1 MYKSGQPQ
9 LLSRASHCRIIIVPR
24 SITIIY
30 VSINLFKAFVEYY
43 SGYRYSHCRLGISA
57 HKSSATQVDDGKFC
71 AAVIAILCAT
81 ILNRTPSNYE
91 LILTPFAA
99 FIAAQQQPELYRAML
114 MNVFLFFPLGLTLSN
129 ALPRKWHRW
138 GRIALTT
145 FVGCI
150 LSVGIEYTQYRYA
163 LGMVEVDDVIC
174 NTLGAFIGST
184 SLLIAHAIE
193 KHKERAWHT
202 NMTLTATERQF
213 LHIAKAAV
221 SGGEVTAENVDWP
234 AVFTLANQQKLLPIL
249 FEAVRKTPAA
259 AENAALFAAVKQQ
272 VIAQVLHQTMRA
284 SEFADLYQKLRAAGL
299 HPIVVKGQLC
309 SRLYPQTDHRISAD
323 DDLYIPDAEF
333 MACHEQL
340 LANGLTT
347 DTPADEL
354 PTADEVSYTKDGSP
368 LYIELHRHLFD
379 SAEDAHDE
387 LNHFFADLN
396 PVEIDGLLA
405 MPPHE
410 HLLYLILHAY
420 KHFVRSGIGL
430 RQFCDIGLW
439 ARAYH
444 VEIDWQRLHEQCESV
459 HAATFAAAAFCI
471 AREYLGIDFDL
482 PTPWDASIDAEP
494 LLHDTLCG
502 GVYGSNDLT
511 RLHSSTV
518 TLNAVKAS
526 RTGEKSSVLSTV
538 FPKREYL
545 ERRYPYLKK
554 RPYLLPVAW
563 AQRIAHYASEKQSGA
578 DNSASG
584 SIKLAKER
592 IELMK
597 RYGIMD

>member
-1 MYKSGQPQ
+1 MP
-9 LLSRASHCRIIIVPR
+9 A
-24 SITIIY
+24 
-30 VSINLFKAFVEYY
+30 
-43 SGYRYSHCRLGISA
+43 
-57 HKSSATQVDDGKFC
+57 
-71 AAVIAILCAT
+71 
-81 ILNRTPSNYE
+81 
-91 LILTPFAA
+91 
-99 FIAAQQQPELYRAML
+99 
-114 MNVFLFFPLGLTLSN
+114 
-129 ALPRKWHRW
+129 
-138 GRIALTT
+138 
-145 FVGCI
+145 
-150 LSVGIEYTQYRYA
+150 
-163 LGMVEVDDVIC
+163 
-174 NTLGAFIGST
+174 
-184 SLLIAHAIE
+184 E
-193 KHKERAWHT
+193 K
-202 NMTLTATERQF
+202 
-213 LHIAKAAV
+213 
-221 SGGEVTAENVDWP
+221 VDWP
-234 AVFTLANQQKLLPIL
+234 AIFALANQQKLLPIL
-249 FEAVRKTPAA
+249 FEAARATPAA
-259 AENAALFAAVKQQ
+259 GENAVLFAVTKQQ
-272 VIAQVLHQTMRA
+272 VIGQVLNQTVRSA
-284 SEFADLYQKLRAAGL
+284 EFADLYRKLRSAGL

-323 DDLYIPDAEF
+323 DDLLIPDGEF

-340 LANGLTT
+340 LTNGLTT

-354 PTADEVSYTKDGSP
+354 ASADEVSYTKKGSL

-379 SAEDAHDE
+379 SSEDAHDD
-387 LNHFFADLN
+387 LNHFFTDIN
-396 PVEIDGLLA
+396 PVETDGFLA

-471 AREYLGIDFDL
+471 AGDYLGIEFDL
-482 PTPWDASIDAEP
+482 PAPWDGSIDVEP

-563 AQRIAHYASEKQSGA
+563 MQRIAHYASEKQSGT

-584 SIKLAKER
+584 SIKLGKER

>member
-1 MYKSGQPQ
+1 MLHYIYIRSFIGIITFMALALAAWGALPARVGARRWRWGNLALM
-9 LLSRASHCRIIIVPR
+9 LLVAAAILYATLFSRAEGS
-24 SITIIY
+24 T
-30 VSINLFKAFVEYY
+30 
-43 SGYRYSHCRLGISA
+43 G
-57 HKSSATQVDDGKFC
+57 
-71 AAVIAILCAT
+71 
-81 ILNRTPSNYE
+81 
-91 LILTPFAA
+91 LILTSFAT
-99 FIAAQQQPELYRAML
+99 FTAARVQPELYREML

-138 GRIALTT
+138 LRIILTT
-145 FVGCI
+145 LVGCA
-150 LSVGIEYTQYRYA
+150 LSAGIEYAQYRYA
-163 LGMVEVDDVIC
+163 LGLAETDDVIC
-174 NTLGAFIGST
+174 NTLGAFLGAA
-184 SLLIAHAIE
+184 SLLAAHAIE
-193 KHKERAWHT
+193 KHRERAWHT

-213 LHIAKAAV
+213 LNIAKAAV
-221 SGGEVTAENVDWP
+221 SGGVLPAENVDWP
-234 AVFTLANQQKLLPIL
+234 AVFALAGQQKLLPVV

-259 AENAALFAAVKQQ
+259 AENAAMFAAVKQQ

-284 SEFADLYQKLRAAGL
+284 SEFAGLYQKLRAAGL

-323 DDLYIPDAEF
+323 DDLYIPDVEF

-354 PTADEVSYTKDGSP
+354 ASADEVPYKKGGSP

-396 PVEIDGLLA
+396 PVEIDGFLS

-410 HLLYLILHAY
+410 HLLYLLLHAY

-444 VEIDWQRLHEQCESV
+444 GEIDWQRLHEQCESV
-459 HAATFAAAAFCI
+459 HAATFAAAAFRI
-471 AREYLGIDFDL
+471 ARDDLGIDFDL
-482 PTPWDASIDAEP
+482 PAPWSDAVDAEP
-494 LLHDTLCG
+494 LLHDSLCG

-526 RTGEKSSVLSTV
+526 RTGEKISVLRTV

-563 AQRIAHYASEKQSGA
+563 VQRIAHYASEK
-578 DNSASG
+578 
-584 SIKLAKER
+584 
-592 IELMK
+592 
-597 RYGIMD
+597 

>member
-1 MYKSGQPQ
+1 MAVLWPFFSVRTKSYGW
-9 LLSRASHCRIIIVPR
+9 SIINF
-24 SITIIY
+24 S
-30 VSINLFKAFVEYY
+30 LF
-43 SGYRYSHCRLGISA
+43 LGSL
-57 HKSSATQVDDGKFC
+57 TF
-71 AAVIAILCAT
+71 ILFAT
-81 ILNRTPSNYE
+81 ILTRTPGDYKP
-91 LILTPFAA
+91 ILTPFAT
-99 FIAAQQQPELYRAML
+99 FTAALQQPELYREML

-138 GRIALTT
+138 LRIILTT
-145 FVGCI
+145 LVGCAF
-150 LSVGIEYTQYRYA
+150 SVGIEYAQYRYA
-163 LGMVEVDDVIC
+163 LGMAETDDVIC

-184 SLLIAHAIE
+184 SLLIAPAIE
-193 KHKERAWHT
+193 KSRERVRHT
-202 NMTLTATERQF
+202 NMTLTTIETQF
-213 LHIAKAAV
+213 LHIAKVAV
-221 SGGEVTAENVDWP
+221 SGGDIPAENVDWP
-234 AVFTLANQQKLLPIL
+234 AVFALAGQQKLLPIL
-249 FEAVRKTPAA
+249 FEAVRKMPAA
-259 AENAALFAAVKQQ
+259 EENVALFAVTKQQ
-272 VIAQVLHQTMRA
+272 VIGQVLNQTVR
-284 SEFADLYQKLRAAGL
+284 SVEFSDLYHKLRSAGL

-309 SRLYPQTDHRISAD
+309 SRLYPLKDHRISAD

-354 PTADEVSYTKDGSP
+354 SAADEVSYTKGGSP
-368 LYIELHRHLFD
+368 LYIELHRYLFD
-379 SAEDAHDE
+379 SSEDAHDD
-387 LNHFFADLN
+387 LNHFFADLK
-396 PVEIDGLLA
+396 PVEINGLLA

-410 HLLYLILHAY
+410 HLLYLLLHAY

-444 VEIDWQRLHEQCESV
+444 GEIDWQRLHEQCESV
-459 HAATFAAAAFCI
+459 HAATFAAAAFRI
-471 AREYLGIDFDL
+471 ARDYLDIEFDL
-482 PTPWDASIDAEP
+482 PAPWSEAVDVEP

-563 AQRIAHYASEKQSGA
+563 VQRIAHYASEKQSGA

-597 RYGIMD
+597 QYDIMD

>member
-1 MYKSGQPQ
+1 MFNYIYSQSLTVI
-9 LLSRASHCRIIIVPR
+9 LLVIV
-24 SITIIY
+24 
-30 VSINLFKAFVEYY
+30 VSTVLW
-43 SGYRYSHCRLGISA
+43 GLLRGRLRRW
-57 HKSSATQVDDGKFC
+57 Q
-71 AAVIAILCAT
+71 AANALLCMMTVTVILYAT
-81 ILNRTPSNYE
+81 ILTRTPGNYE
-91 LILTPFAA
+91 VILTPFAA
-99 FIAAQQQPELYRAML
+99 LAAARVQPELYREML

-138 GRIALTT
+138 GRIILTT
-145 FVGCI
+145 LVGCT
-150 LSVGIEYTQYRYA
+150 LSAGIEYAQYRYA
-163 LGMVEVDDVIC
+163 LGLAETDDVIC
-174 NTLGAFIGST
+174 NTMGAFLGAA
-184 SLLIAHAIE
+184 SLLAAHAIE

-213 LHIAKAAV
+213 LNIAKAGV
-221 SGGEVTAENVDWP
+221 SGGALPAENVDWP
-234 AVFTLANQQKLLPIL
+234 AVFALAGQQKLLPIV
-249 FEAVRKTPAA
+249 FEAVRKSPAA

-272 VIAQVLHQTMRA
+272 VIAQVLHQTVRA
-284 SEFADLYQKLRAAGL
+284 SEFAALYQTLRAAGL
-299 HPIVVKGQLC
+299 HPLVVKGQLC
-309 SRLYPQTDHRISAD
+309 SRLYPLKDHRISAD
-323 DDLYIPDAEF
+323 DDLYISDAEF
-333 MACHEQL
+333 MACHKQL

-354 PTADEVSYTKDGSP
+354 ATADEVSYTKNGSP

-387 LNHFFADLN
+387 LNHFFTDIN
-396 PVEIDGLLA
+396 PAEIDGLLA

-439 ARAYH
+439 ARAYYA
-444 VEIDWQRLHEQCESV
+444 EIDWQRLHNQCESV
-459 HAATFAAAAFCI
+459 HAATFAAAAFRI
-471 AREYLGIDFDL
+471 AGDYLGIEFDL
-482 PTPWDASIDAEP
+482 PAPWSDAVDAEP
-494 LLHDTLCG
+494 LLHDSLCG

-563 AQRIAHYASEKQSGA
+563 VQRLAHYAKEKQSGA
-578 DNSASG
+578 DSSASG

-597 RYGIMD
+597 QYDIMD

>member
-1 MYKSGQPQ
+1 MINMLHYIYSRSFISVITFMALALTAWCALPARVGARRWRWGNLVLV
-9 LLSRASHCRIIIVPR
+9 LLMTAAILYATLFSRAEGN
-24 SITIIY
+24 T
-30 VSINLFKAFVEYY
+30 
-43 SGYRYSHCRLGISA
+43 G
-57 HKSSATQVDDGKFC
+57 
-71 AAVIAILCAT
+71 
-81 ILNRTPSNYE
+81 
-91 LILTPFAA
+91 LILTPFASL
-99 FIAAQQQPELYRAML
+99 AAARQQPEIYREML

-129 ALPRKWHRW
+129 SLPRKWHRW
-138 GRIALTT
+138 LRIILTT
-145 FVGCI
+145 LVGCA
-150 LSVGIEYTQYRYA
+150 LSAGIEYAQYRCA
-163 LGMVEVDDVIC
+163 LGLAETDDVIC
-174 NTLGAFIGST
+174 NTLGAFLGAA
-184 SLLIAHAIE
+184 SLLAAHAIE
-193 KHKERAWHT
+193 KHRERAWHT
-202 NMTLTATERQF
+202 NMTLTATEKHF

-221 SGGEVTAENVDWP
+221 SGGALPAENVDWP
-234 AVFTLANQQKLLPIL
+234 AVFALAGQQKLLPIV
-249 FEAVRKTPAA
+249 FEAARKTPAA
-259 AENAALFAAVKQQ
+259 AENAAMFAAVKQQ

-284 SEFADLYQKLRAAGL
+284 SEFAGLYQKLRAVGL

-309 SRLYPQTDHRISAD
+309 SRLYPLRDHRISAD

-333 MACHEQL
+333 MTCHKQL

-354 PTADEVSYTKDGSP
+354 STADEVSYTKKDSP

-379 SAEDAHDE
+379 SSEDAHDE
-387 LNHFFADLN
+387 LNHFFANLN
-396 PVEIDGLLA
+396 PVEIDGFLA

-420 KHFVRSGIGL
+420 KHFVRSGIGA

-444 VEIDWQRLHEQCESV
+444 AEIDWQCLHEQCESV
-459 HAATFAAAAFCI
+459 HAATFAAAAFRI
-471 AREYLGIDFDL
+471 ARDYLGIEFDL
-482 PTPWDASIDAEP
+482 PAPWDGSIDAEP

-526 RTGEKSSVLSTV
+526 RTGEKSSVLRTV

-563 AQRIAHYASEKQSGA
+563 VQRLAHYASEKQSGT

-597 RYGIMD
+597 RYDIMD

>member
-1 MYKSGQPQ
+1 MFQSIYSKPLSNIILAIVIAIVAWGYLRTKVQ
-9 LLSRASHCRIIIVPR
+9 LRRWTMAN
-24 SITIIY
+24 Y
-30 VSINLFKAFVEYY
+30 VL
-43 SGYRYSHCRLGISA
+43 
-57 HKSSATQVDDGKFC
+57 FC
-71 AAVIAILCAT
+71 AAVIAILYAT
-81 ILNRTPSNYE
+81 ILNRTPGNYE

-99 FIAAQQQPELYRAML
+99 LSAARQQPELYRAIL

-129 ALPRKWHRW
+129 SLPRKWHRW
-138 GRIALTT
+138 GRIILTT

-150 LSVGIEYTQYRYA
+150 LSAGIEYTQYRYA
-163 LGMVEVDDVIC
+163 LGMAEVDDVIC

-184 SLLIAHAIE
+184 SLLIAPAIE
-193 KHKERAWHT
+193 KYRERVRHT
-202 NMTLTATERQF
+202 NMSLTTTETQF

-221 SGGEVTAENVDWP
+221 SGGDLPAEKVDWP
-234 AVFTLANQQKLLPIL
+234 AIFTLANQQKLLPIV
-249 FEAVRKTPAA
+249 FEAVRKMPAA
-259 AENAALFAAVKQQ
+259 VENAALFAAVKQQ

-284 SEFADLYQKLRAAGL
+284 SEFSGLYQKLRAAGL
-299 HPIVVKGQLC
+299 HPVVVKGQLC
-309 SRLYPQTDHRISAD
+309 SRLYPLKDHRISAD
-323 DDLYIPDAEF
+323 DDLLIPDGEF

-347 DTPADEL
+347 GTPTDEL
-354 PTADEVSYTKDGSP
+354 ATADEVSYTKDGSP

-396 PVEIDGLLA
+396 PVEIDGFLA

-410 HLLYLILHAY
+410 HLLYLLLHAY

-439 ARAYH
+439 AREYH
-444 VEIDWQRLHEQCESV
+444 DEIDWQRLHEQCESV
-459 HAATFAAAAFCI
+459 HAATFAAASFRI
-471 AREYLGIDFDL
+471 ARDYLGIDFDL
-482 PTPWDASIDAEP
+482 PTPWDASIDVEP
-494 LLHDTLCG
+494 LLHDSLCG

-526 RTGEKSSVLSTV
+526 RTGEKSSVLRTV

-563 AQRIAHYASEKQSGA
+563 VQRIAHYASEKQSGA

-584 SIKLAKER
+584 SIKLGKER

>member
-1 MYKSGQPQ
+1 M
-9 LLSRASHCRIIIVPR
+9 A
-24 SITIIY
+24 
-30 VSINLFKAFVEYY
+30 NFVW
-43 SGYRYSHCRLGISA
+43 
-57 HKSSATQVDDGKFC
+57 FC

-81 ILNRTPSNYE
+81 ILNRTPGNYE
-91 LILTPFAA
+91 LILTPFAT
-99 FIAAQQQPELYRAML
+99 FTAALQQPELYRAML

-138 GRIALTT
+138 LRIILTT
-145 FVGCI
+145 LVGCA
-150 LSVGIEYTQYRYA
+150 LSAGIEYAQYRCA
-163 LGMVEVDDVIC
+163 LGLAETDDVIC
-174 NTLGAFIGST
+174 NTLGAFLGAT
-184 SLLIAHAIE
+184 SLLAAHAIE
-193 KHKERAWHT
+193 KSRERVRHT
-202 NMTLTATERQF
+202 NMTPTTTETQF
-213 LHIAKAAV
+213 LHIAKAAI
-221 SGGEVTAENVDWP
+221 SGGDLPAEKADWP
-234 AVFTLANQQKLLPIL
+234 AIFTLANQQKLLPIV
-249 FEAVRKTPAA
+249 FEAVRKMPAA
-259 AENAALFAAVKQQ
+259 EENVALFAVTKQQ
-272 VIAQVLHQTMRA
+272 VIGQMLNQTVRSA
-284 SEFADLYQKLRAAGL
+284 EFSDLYHKLRSAGL

-309 SRLYPQTDHRISAD
+309 SRLYPLKDHRISAD

-347 DTPADEL
+347 DTPVDEL
-354 PTADEVSYTKDGSP
+354 ATADEVSYTKNGSP

-396 PVEIDGLLA
+396 PVETDGFLA

-410 HLLYLILHAY
+410 HLLYLLLHAY

-439 ARAYH
+439 AREYH
-444 VEIDWQRLHEQCESV
+444 AEIDWQRLYDQCASV
-459 HAATFAAAAFCI
+459 HAATFAAAAFRI
-471 AREYLGIDFDL
+471 ARDYLGIDFDL
-482 PTPWDASIDAEP
+482 PTPWDGGIDVEP
-494 LLHDTLCG
+494 LLHDSLCG

-526 RTGEKSSVLSTV
+526 RTGEKSSVLRTV

-584 SIKLAKER
+584 SIKLGKER

>member
-1 MYKSGQPQ
+1 M
-9 LLSRASHCRIIIVPR
+9 LLSLLLLWPVLCQRVRERRRVLLNTA
-24 SITIIY
+24 
-30 VSINLFKAFVEYY
+30 LA
-43 SGYRYSHCRLGISA
+43 
-57 HKSSATQVDDGKFC
+57 C
-71 AAVIAILCAT
+71 AAAFIILYAT
-81 ILNRTPSNYE
+81 ILNRTPGNYE

-99 FIAAQQQPELYRAML
+99 LTAARVQPELYREML

-138 GRIALTT
+138 GRIAFTT
-145 FVGCI
+145 LIGCI
-150 LSVGIEYTQYRYA
+150 LSAGIEYAQYRCA
-163 LGMVEVDDVIC
+163 LGLAETDDVIC
-174 NTLGAFIGST
+174 NTLGAFLGAA
-184 SLLIAHAIE
+184 SLLAAHAIE
-193 KHKERAWHT
+193 KHRERVRHT

-213 LHIAKAAV
+213 LNIAKAGV
-221 SGGEVTAENVDWP
+221 SGGALPAENVDWP
-234 AVFTLANQQKLLPIL
+234 AVFALAGQQKLLPIV
-249 FEAVRKTPAA
+249 FEAVRKSPAA
-259 AENAALFAAVKQQ
+259 VENAALFAAVKQQ

-284 SEFADLYQKLRAAGL
+284 SEFSGLYQKLRAAGL

-309 SRLYPQTDHRISAD
+309 SRLYPLKDHRISAD
-323 DDLYIPDAEF
+323 DDLLIPDGEF

-340 LANGLTT
+340 LTNGLTT
-347 DTPADEL
+347 DTPVDEL
-354 PTADEVSYTKDGSP
+354 ATADEVSYTKEGSP
-368 LYIELHRHLFD
+368 LYIVLHRHLFD

-396 PVEIDGLLA
+396 PVEMDGFLA

-482 PTPWDASIDAEP
+482 PMPWDASIDVEP

-554 RPYLLPVAW
+554 RPYLLPVVW
-563 AQRIAHYASEKQSGA
+563 MQRIAHYASEKQSGT

-584 SIKLAKER
+584 SIKLGKER

-597 RYGIMD
+597 QYDIMD

>member
-1 MYKSGQPQ
+1 M
-9 LLSRASHCRIIIVPR
+9 A
-24 SITIIY
+24 
-30 VSINLFKAFVEYY
+30 NFV
-43 SGYRYSHCRLGISA
+43 L
-57 HKSSATQVDDGKFC
+57 FC
-71 AAVIAILCAT
+71 AAVIAILYAT
-81 ILNRTPSNYE
+81 ILTRTPGSYE
-91 LILTPFAA
+91 LILTPFAT
-99 FIAAQQQPELYRAML
+99 FTAALQQPELYREML

-145 FVGCI
+145 LIGCI
-150 LSVGIEYTQYRYA
+150 LSAGIEYAQYRYA
-163 LGMVEVDDVIC
+163 LGMAEVDDVIC
-174 NTLGAFIGST
+174 NTLGVFIGST

-193 KHKERAWHT
+193 KSRERVRHT
-202 NMTLTATERQF
+202 NMTPTTTETQF
-213 LHIAKAAV
+213 LHIAKAAI
-221 SGGEVTAENVDWP
+221 SGGDLPTEKVDWP
-234 AVFTLANQQKLLPIL
+234 AIFALANQQKLLPIL
-249 FEAVRKTPAA
+249 FEAARKTPDAE
-259 AENAALFAAVKQQ
+259 ENAALFAVTKQQ
-272 VIAQVLHQTMRA
+272 VIGQVLNQTVRSA
-284 SEFADLYQKLRAAGL
+284 EFSDLYHKLRSAGL

-309 SRLYPQTDHRISAD
+309 SRLYPLKDHRISAD
-323 DDLYIPDAEF
+323 DDLLIPDGEF
-333 MACHEQL
+333 FACHEQL

-354 PTADEVSYTKDGSP
+354 ASADEVSYTKNGSP
-368 LYIELHRHLFD
+368 LYIELHRRLFD
-379 SAEDAHDE
+379 SSEDAHDE
-387 LNHFFADLN
+387 LNHFFASLK
-396 PVEIDGLLA
+396 PVETDSFLA

-410 HLLYLILHAY
+410 HLLYLLLHAY

-439 ARAYH
+439 ALEYH
-444 VEIDWQRLHEQCESV
+444 DEIDWQRLHDQCASV
-459 HAATFAAAAFCI
+459 HAATFAAAAFRI
-471 AREYLGIDFDL
+471 ARDYLGIDFDL
-482 PTPWDASIDAEP
+482 PMPWDASIDVEP

-526 RTGEKSSVLSTV
+526 RTGEKSSVLRTV

-563 AQRIAHYASEKQSGA
+563 VQRIAHYASEKQAGT

-584 SIKLAKER
+584 SIKLGKER

>member
-1 MYKSGQPQ
+1 MMRHIYAIPLHMVIFLMLA
-9 LLSRASHCRIIIVPR
+9 LLIVWAMLSLHQNQRKR
-24 SITIIY
+24 SIINAVLCFITALIILY
-30 VSINLFKAFVEYY
+30 
-43 SGYRYSHCRLGISA
+43 
-57 HKSSATQVDDGKFC
+57 
-71 AAVIAILCAT
+71 AT
-81 ILNRTPSNYE
+81 ILTRSAGVPE
-91 LILTPFAA
+91 VILTPFASLT
-99 FIAAQQQPELYRAML
+99 AARIQPEIYREML

-145 FVGCI
+145 LVGCI
-150 LSVGIEYTQYRYA
+150 LSAGIEYVQYRYA
-163 LGMVEVDDVIC
+163 LGMAEADDVIC
-174 NTLGAFIGST
+174 NTMGAFIGST

-193 KHKERAWHT
+193 KSRERVRHT
-202 NMTLTATERQF
+202 NMTLTTTETQF
-213 LHIAKAAV
+213 LHIAKAAI
-221 SGGEVTAENVDWP
+221 SGGDLPAEKVDWP
-234 AVFTLANQQKLLPIL
+234 AIFTLANQQKLLPIL
-249 FEAVRKTPAA
+249 FEAVRKMPAA
-259 AENAALFAAVKQQ
+259 EGNTALFAMTKQQ
-272 VIAQVLHQTMRA
+272 VIGQVLNQTVRTA
-284 SEFADLYQKLRAAGL
+284 EFADLYRQLRAAGL
-299 HPIVVKGQLC
+299 HPVVVKGQLC
-309 SRLYPQTDHRISAD
+309 SRLYPLKDHRISAD

-340 LANGLTT
+340 LANGLRT

-354 PTADEVSYTKDGSP
+354 STTDEVSYTKNGSP

-387 LNHFFADLN
+387 LNHFFADLK
-396 PVEIDGLLA
+396 PVEIDGFLA

-444 VEIDWQRLHEQCESV
+444 DEIDWQILHDQCASV
-459 HAATFAAAAFCI
+459 HAATFAAAAFRI
-471 AREYLGIDFDL
+471 AKDYLGIEFDL
-482 PTPWDASIDAEP
+482 PAPWDGSIDVEP
-494 LLHDTLCG
+494 LLHDSLCG

-545 ERRYPYLKK
+545 EHRYPYLKK

-563 AQRIAHYASEKQSGA
+563 AQRLAHYASEKQSGA
-578 DNSASG
+578 GNSASG

-597 RYGIMD
+597 RYDILD

>member
-1 MYKSGQPQ
+1 M
-9 LLSRASHCRIIIVPR
+9 A
-24 SITIIY
+24 
-30 VSINLFKAFVEYY
+30 NFV
-43 SGYRYSHCRLGISA
+43 L
-57 HKSSATQVDDGKFC
+57 FC
-71 AAVIAILCAT
+71 AAVIAILYAT
-81 ILNRTPSNYE
+81 ILNRTPGNYE

-99 FIAAQQQPELYRAML
+99 LSAARQQPELYRAML

-129 ALPRKWHRW
+129 SLPRKWHRW
-138 GRIALTT
+138 GRIILTT

-150 LSVGIEYTQYRYA
+150 LSAGIEYTQYRYA
-163 LGMVEVDDVIC
+163 LGMAEVDDVIC

-184 SLLIAHAIE
+184 SLLIAPAIE
-193 KHKERAWHT
+193 KYRERVRHT
-202 NMTLTATERQF
+202 NMTLTTTETQF
-213 LHIAKAAV
+213 LHIAKAAI
-221 SGGEVTAENVDWP
+221 SGGDLPAEKVDWP
-234 AVFTLANQQKLLPIL
+234 AIFTLANQQKLLPIL
-249 FEAVRKTPAA
+249 FEAVRKMPAA
-259 AENAALFAAVKQQ
+259 EENVALFAVTKQQ
-272 VIAQVLHQTMRA
+272 VIGQVLNQTMRSA
-284 SEFADLYQKLRAAGL
+284 EFSDLYHKLRSAGL

-323 DDLYIPDAEF
+323 DDLLIPDGEF

-340 LANGLTT
+340 LTNGLTT

-354 PTADEVSYTKDGSP
+354 ASADEVSYTKKGSP

-379 SAEDAHDE
+379 SAEDSHDE

-396 PVEIDGLLA
+396 PVETDGLLA

-410 HLLYLILHAY
+410 HLLYLLLHAY

-444 VEIDWQRLHEQCESV
+444 AEIDWRRLHDQCVSV
-459 HAATFAAAAFCI
+459 HAATFAAAAFRI
-471 AREYLGIDFDL
+471 ARDYLGIDFDL
-482 PTPWDASIDAEP
+482 PMPWDASIDVEP

-563 AQRIAHYASEKQSGA
+563 VQRIAHYASEKQSNP

-584 SIKLAKER
+584 SIKLGKER

>member
-1 MYKSGQPQ
+1 
-9 LLSRASHCRIIIVPR
+9 
-24 SITIIY
+24 
-30 VSINLFKAFVEYY
+30 
-43 SGYRYSHCRLGISA
+43 
-57 HKSSATQVDDGKFC
+57 
-71 AAVIAILCAT
+71 
-81 ILNRTPSNYE
+81 
-91 LILTPFAA
+91 
-99 FIAAQQQPELYRAML
+99 
-114 MNVFLFFPLGLTLSN
+114 
-129 ALPRKWHRW
+129 
-138 GRIALTT
+138 
-145 FVGCI
+145 
-150 LSVGIEYTQYRYA
+150 
-163 LGMVEVDDVIC
+163 
-174 NTLGAFIGST
+174 
-184 SLLIAHAIE
+184 
-193 KHKERAWHT
+193 
-202 NMTLTATERQF
+202 MTLTATERQF
-213 LHIAKAAV
+213 LHIAKAAI
-221 SGGEVTAENVDWP
+221 SGGDLPAENVDWP
-234 AVFTLANQQKLLPIL
+234 AVFTLAGQQKLLPIV
-249 FEAVRKTPAA
+249 FEAARKTPAA

-272 VIAQVLHQTMRA
+272 VIAQVLHQTIRA
-284 SEFADLYQKLRAAGL
+284 SEFAGLYQRLRAAGL
-299 HPIVVKGQLC
+299 HPVVVKGQLC

-323 DDLYIPDAEF
+323 DDLYISDAEF
-333 MACHEQL
+333 MACHKQL

-347 DTPADEL
+347 DMPADEL
-354 PTADEVSYTKDGSP
+354 ASADEVPYTKGGSP

-387 LNHFFADLN
+387 LNRFFADLN

-410 HLLYLILHAY
+410 HLLYLLLHAY

-430 RQFCDIGLW
+430 RQFCDIDLW

-444 VEIDWQRLHEQCESV
+444 NEIDWQRLYEQCESV
-459 HAATFAAAAFCI
+459 HAATFAAAAFRI
-471 AREYLGIDFDL
+471 ARDDLGIEFDL
-482 PTPWDASIDAEP
+482 PAPWNTSIDEEP

-526 RTGEKSSVLSTV
+526 RTGEKSSVLRTV

-563 AQRIAHYASEKQSGA
+563 VQRLVHYASEKKSGA
-578 DNSASG
+578 DSNASG

-592 IELMK
+592 SELMK

>member
-1 MYKSGQPQ
+1 MLHYIYSRSFIGVITFMALALAAWGALPARVGARRWRWGNLVLV
-9 LLSRASHCRIIIVPR
+9 LLMAAAILYATLFSRAEGS
-24 SITIIY
+24 T
-30 VSINLFKAFVEYY
+30 
-43 SGYRYSHCRLGISA
+43 G
-57 HKSSATQVDDGKFC
+57 
-71 AAVIAILCAT
+71 
-81 ILNRTPSNYE
+81 
-91 LILTPFAA
+91 LILAPFASLT
-99 FIAAQQQPELYRAML
+99 AARQQPELYREML

-129 ALPRKWHRW
+129 ALPQEWHRW
-138 GRIALTT
+138 GRIAFTT
-145 FVGCI
+145 LIGCI
-150 LSVGIEYTQYRYA
+150 LSAGIEYAQYRCA
-163 LGMVEVDDVIC
+163 LGLAETDDMIC
-174 NTLGAFIGST
+174 NTLGAFLGAA
-184 SLLIAHAIE
+184 SLLAAHAIE

-202 NMTLTATERQF
+202 NMTLTTTETQF
-213 LHIAKAAV
+213 LNIAKVAI
-221 SGGEVTAENVDWP
+221 SGGDLPVENVDWP
-234 AVFTLANQQKLLPIL
+234 AIFTLANQQKLLPIV
-249 FEAVRKTPAA
+249 FEAARKTPAA
-259 AENAALFAAVKQQ
+259 AENAALFAVTKQQ
-272 VIAQVLHQTMRA
+272 VIGQVLNQTVRSA
-284 SEFADLYQKLRAAGL
+284 EFTDLYQKLRSAGL

-354 PTADEVSYTKDGSP
+354 TTADEVSYKKEGSP

-396 PVEIDGLLA
+396 PAEIDGLLA

-410 HLLYLILHAY
+410 HLLDLLLHAY
-420 KHFVRSGIGL
+420 KHFVRSGIGA

-444 VEIDWQRLHEQCESV
+444 AEIDWQRLHEQCASV
-459 HAATFAAAAFCI
+459 HAATFAAAAFRI
-471 AREYLGIDFDL
+471 ARDYLGIEFDM
-482 PTPWDASIDAEP
+482 PEPWNAGVDAEP

-526 RTGEKSSVLSTV
+526 RTGEKSSVLRTV

-563 AQRIAHYASEKQSGA
+563 AQRLAHYASEKQSGA
-578 DNSASG
+578 GNSASG

-597 RYGIMD
+597 QYDIMD

>member
-1 MYKSGQPQ
+1 MMRHIYALPLHMVIILMLA
-9 LLSRASHCRIIIVPR
+9 LLIVWAMLSLHKNQKKRTIINLVLC
-24 SITIIY
+24 SITA
-30 VSINLFKAFVEYY
+30 L
-43 SGYRYSHCRLGISA
+43 
-57 HKSSATQVDDGKFC
+57 T
-71 AAVIAILCAT
+71 ILYAT
-81 ILNRTPSNYE
+81 ILTRTPGDYKP
-91 LILTPFAA
+91 ILTPFAT
-99 FIAAQQQPELYRAML
+99 FTAALQQPELYREML
-114 MNVFLFFPLGLTLSN
+114 MNIFLFFPLGLTLSN

-145 FVGCI
+145 LVGCA
-150 LSVGIEYTQYRYA
+150 LSAGIEYTQYRYA
-163 LGMVEVDDVIC
+163 LGMAEVDDVIC
-174 NTLGAFIGST
+174 NTLGAFLGST

-221 SGGEVTAENVDWP
+221 SGGALPAENVDWP

-249 FEAVRKTPAA
+249 FEAVRKMPAA
-259 AENAALFAAVKQQ
+259 EENVALFAVTKQQ
-272 VIAQVLHQTMRA
+272 VIGQVLNQTVRSA
-284 SEFADLYQKLRAAGL
+284 EFSDLYHKLRSAGL

-309 SRLYPQTDHRISAD
+309 SRLYPLKDHRISAD

-347 DTPADEL
+347 DTPVDEL
-354 PTADEVSYTKDGSP
+354 ATADEVSYTKNGSP

-387 LNHFFADLN
+387 LNHFFTDIN
-396 PVEIDGLLA
+396 PVETDGFLA
-405 MPPHE
+405 MPPHV
-410 HLLYLILHAY
+410 HLLYLLLHAY

-459 HAATFAAAAFCI
+459 HAATFAAAAFRI
-471 AREYLGIDFDL
+471 ARDYLGIEFDL
-482 PTPWDASIDAEP
+482 PMPWDASIDAEP

-526 RTGEKSSVLSTV
+526 RTG
-538 FPKREYL
+538 
-545 ERRYPYLKK
+545 RR
-554 RPYLLPVAW
+554 A
-563 AQRIAHYASEKQSGA
+563 ASCGRCSP
-578 DNSASG
+578 SG
-584 SIKLAKER
+584 SIWSGATRTSKSARTCCRSRGCSASRTTPVRSSPAQTTALPAPSSWEKS
-592 IELMK
+592 
-597 RYGIMD
+597 GSS

>member
-1 MYKSGQPQ
+1 MIQRIYALPLEIVILLVLLLLVGWAFLWEGSKKSSCTTVNLV
-9 LLSRASHCRIIIVPR
+9 LLLITLVFIYY
-24 SITIIY
+24 ITILTR
-30 VSINLFKAFVEYY
+30 S
-43 SGYRYSHCRLGISA
+43 SGIHE
-57 HKSSATQVDDGKFC
+57 V
-71 AAVIAILCAT
+71 V
-81 ILNRTPSNYE
+81 
-91 LILTPFAA
+91 LTPFAT
-99 FIAAQQQPELYRAML
+99 FTAAHQQPELYREML
-114 MNVFLFFPLGLTLSN
+114 MNVFLFFPLGLTFSN

-145 FVGCI
+145 LVGCA
-150 LSVGIEYTQYRYA
+150 LSAGIEYAQYRYA
-163 LGMVEVDDVIC
+163 LGMAEVDDVIC

-184 SLLIAHAIE
+184 SLLIAHTIE
-193 KHKERAWHT
+193 KSRERVRHT
-202 NMTLTATERQF
+202 NMTLTTTETQF
-213 LHIAKAAV
+213 LHIAKAAI
-221 SGGEVTAENVDWP
+221 SGGDLPAEKVDWP
-234 AVFTLANQQKLLPIL
+234 AIFTLANQQKLLPIL

-259 AENAALFAAVKQQ
+259 EENAALFAVTKQQ
-272 VIAQVLHQTMRA
+272 VIRQVLNQTVRSA
-284 SEFADLYQKLRAAGL
+284 EFADLYRKLCAAGL
-299 HPIVVKGQLC
+299 YPIVVKGQLC
-309 SRLYPQTDHRISAD
+309 SRLYPLKDHRISAD
-323 DDLYIPDAEF
+323 DDLYISDAEF
-333 MACHEQL
+333 MACHKQL

-379 SAEDAHDE
+379 SAEDVHDE

-396 PVEIDGLLA
+396 PVEIDGFLA

-410 HLLYLILHAY
+410 HLLYLLLHAY

-444 VEIDWQRLHEQCESV
+444 AEIDWQRLHEQCESV
-459 HAATFAAAAFCI
+459 HAATFAAAAFHI
-471 AREYLGIDFDL
+471 AGDYLGIEFDL
-482 PTPWDASIDAEP
+482 PAPWSDAVDVEP

-526 RTGEKSSVLSTV
+526 RNGEKSSVLRTV

-545 ERRYPYLKK
+545 ERNYPYLKK

-563 AQRIAHYASEKQSGA
+563 AQRIAHYAGEKKTGA
-578 DNSASG
+578 DSSASG

-597 RYGIMD
+597 RYGIME

>member
-1 MYKSGQPQ
+1 MNPWTVCIL
-9 LLSRASHCRIIIVPR
+9 LLSLLLLWPMLCQRVGGRRRV
-24 SITIIY
+24 
-30 VSINLFKAFVEYY
+30 LFNTVLA
-43 SGYRYSHCRLGISA
+43 
-57 HKSSATQVDDGKFC
+57 C
-71 AAVIAILCAT
+71 AAAFIILYAT
-81 ILNRTPSNYE
+81 ILTRSVGVPVA
-91 LILTPFAA
+91 ILAPFASLT
-99 FIAAQQQPELYRAML
+99 AARQQPELYREML

-138 GRIALTT
+138 LRIILTT
-145 FVGCI
+145 LIGCA
-150 LSVGIEYTQYRYA
+150 LSAGIEYVQYRYA
-163 LGMVEVDDVIC
+163 LGLAETDDVIC
-174 NTLGAFIGST
+174 NTLGTFLGAA
-184 SLLIAHAIE
+184 SLLAAHAIE
-193 KHKERAWHT
+193 KHKERVRHT
-202 NMTLTATERQF
+202 NMTLTTTETQF
-213 LHIAKAAV
+213 LYIAKSAI
-221 SGGEVTAENVDWP
+221 SGGDLPAENVDWP

-249 FEAVRKTPAA
+249 FETVHKMPAA
-259 AENAALFAAVKQQ
+259 EENVALFAVTKQQ
-272 VIAQVLHQTMRA
+272 VIGQVLNQTVRSA
-284 SEFADLYQKLRAAGL
+284 EFSDLYHKLRSAGL

-309 SRLYPQTDHRISAD
+309 SRLYPLKDHRISAD
-323 DDLYIPDAEF
+323 DDLYISDVEF

-347 DTPADEL
+347 DTPTDEL
-354 PTADEVSYTKDGSP
+354 ATADEVSYTKNGSP

-396 PVEIDGLLA
+396 PVEIDGFLA

-444 VEIDWQRLHEQCESV
+444 GEIDWQRLHEQCESV
-459 HAATFAAAAFCI
+459 HAATFAAAAFRI
-471 AREYLGIDFDL
+471 ARDYLGIEFDL
-482 PTPWDASIDAEP
+482 HAPWSDAVDAEP
-494 LLHDTLCG
+494 LLHDSLCG

-526 RTGEKSSVLSTV
+526 RTGEKSSVLRTV

-563 AQRIAHYASEKQSGA
+563 AQRLVRYAGEKKTGA
-578 DNSASG
+578 DSSASG

-597 RYGIMD
+597 RYDIMD

>member
-1 MYKSGQPQ
+1 MFQSIYSKPLSNIILAIVIAIVAWGYLRTKVQ
-9 LLSRASHCRIIIVPR
+9 LRRWMMA
-24 SITIIY
+24 
-30 VSINLFKAFVEYY
+30 NLV
-43 SGYRYSHCRLGISA
+43 L
-57 HKSSATQVDDGKFC
+57 FC
-71 AAVIAILCAT
+71 AAVIAILYAT
-81 ILNRTPSNYE
+81 ILTRTPGVPAV
-91 LILTPFAA
+91 ILTPFAA
-99 FIAAQQQPELYRAML
+99 LAAARVQPELYRAML

-129 ALPRKWHRW
+129 ALPQKWHRW

-145 FVGCI
+145 FVGCA
-150 LSVGIEYTQYRYA
+150 LSAGIEYAQYRCA
-163 LGMVEVDDVIC
+163 LGLAETDDVIC

-193 KHKERAWHT
+193 KHRERVRHT
-202 NMTLTATERQF
+202 NMTLTTTETQF
-213 LHIAKAAV
+213 LHIARAAI
-221 SGGEVTAENVDWP
+221 SGSDLPTEKVDWP
-234 AVFTLANQQKLLPIL
+234 AIFTLANQQKLLPIL
-249 FEAVRKTPAA
+249 FEAVRKMPAA
-259 AENAALFAAVKQQ
+259 EENAVLFAVTKQQ
-272 VIAQVLHQTMRA
+272 VIGQVLNQTVRSA
-284 SEFADLYQKLRAAGL
+284 EFADLYRKLRKAGL

-309 SRLYPQTDHRISAD
+309 SRLYPLKDHRISAD
-323 DDLYIPDAEF
+323 DDLLIPDGEF

-340 LANGLTT
+340 LTNGLTT
-347 DTPADEL
+347 DTPVDEL
-354 PTADEVSYTKDGSP
+354 ATADEVSYTKEGSP

-396 PVEIDGLLA
+396 PVEMDGFLA

-482 PTPWDASIDAEP
+482 PMPWDASIDVEP

-526 RTGEKSSVLSTV
+526 RTGEKSSVLRTV

-563 AQRIAHYASEKQSGA
+563 VQRIAHYASEKQSNP

-584 SIKLAKER
+584 SIKLGKER

>member
-1 MYKSGQPQ
+1 MMLHYIYSRSFISVITFMALALAAWGAMPVRVGARRWRWGNLALV
-9 LLSRASHCRIIIVPR
+9 LLITAAILYATLFSRAEGG
-24 SITIIY
+24 T
-30 VSINLFKAFVEYY
+30 
-43 SGYRYSHCRLGISA
+43 G
-57 HKSSATQVDDGKFC
+57 
-71 AAVIAILCAT
+71 
-81 ILNRTPSNYE
+81 

-99 FIAAQQQPELYRAML
+99 LTAARIQPEIYREML

-138 GRIALTT
+138 LRIILTT
-145 FVGCI
+145 FVGCAF
-150 LSVGIEYTQYRYA
+150 SAGIEYAQYRYA
-163 LGMVEVDDVIC
+163 LGMAEVDDVIC
-174 NTLGAFIGST
+174 NTLGAFLGAA

-221 SGGEVTAENVDWP
+221 SGGDFSAESVDWP
-234 AVFTLANQQKLLPIL
+234 AVFALAGQQKLLPIV
-249 FEAVRKTPAA
+249 FEAARKTPAA

-272 VIAQVLHQTMRA
+272 VIGQVLNQTVRSA
-284 SEFADLYQKLRAAGL
+284 EFADLYLKLRAAGL

-309 SRLYPQTDHRISAD
+309 SRLYPLKDHRISAD
-323 DDLYIPDAEF
+323 DDILIPDGEF
-333 MACHEQL
+333 FACHEQL

-354 PTADEVSYTKDGSP
+354 ASADEVPYTKKDSP
-368 LYIELHRHLFD
+368 LYIELHRRLFD
-379 SAEDAHDE
+379 SSEDAHDE
-387 LNHFFADLN
+387 LNGFFTDLN
-396 PVEIDGLLA
+396 TTEIDGFLA

-444 VEIDWQRLHEQCESV
+444 GEIDWQRLHEQCASV
-459 HAATFAAAAFCI
+459 HAATFAAAAFRI
-471 AREYLGIDFDL
+471 AGDYLGIEFDL
-482 PTPWDASIDAEP
+482 PAPWSDAVDAEP

-518 TLNAVKAS
+518 TLNAVKSS
-526 RTGEKSSVLSTV
+526 RKGRKSTV
-538 FPKREYL
+538 LRTIFPEKAYL
-545 ERRYPYLKK
+545 ESRYPYLKK

-563 AQRIAHYASEKQSGA
+563 AQRLVHYASEKKAGA
-578 DNSASG
+578 DSSASG

-597 RYGIMD
+597 QYDIMD

>member
-1 MYKSGQPQ
+1 MNPWTVCIL
-9 LLSRASHCRIIIVPR
+9 LLSLLLLWPVLCQRVGERRRVLLNTA
-24 SITIIY
+24 
-30 VSINLFKAFVEYY
+30 LA
-43 SGYRYSHCRLGISA
+43 
-57 HKSSATQVDDGKFC
+57 C
-71 AAVIAILCAT
+71 AAAFIILYAT
-81 ILNRTPSNYE
+81 ILTRTSGDYE
-91 LILTPFAA
+91 FILTPFAA
-99 FIAAQQQPELYRAML
+99 LSAARQQPELYREML

-129 ALPRKWHRW
+129 VLPQKWHRW
-138 GRIALTT
+138 LRIILTT
-145 FVGCI
+145 LVGCA
-150 LSVGIEYTQYRYA
+150 LSAGIEYTQYRCA
-163 LGMVEVDDVIC
+163 LGLAETDDVIC

-184 SLLIAHAIE
+184 SLLIARAIE
-193 KHKERAWHT
+193 KSRERVRHT
-202 NMTLTATERQF
+202 NMTLTTTETQF
-213 LHIAKAAV
+213 LHIVKAAI
-221 SGGEVTAENVDWP
+221 SGGDLPAEKVDWP
-234 AVFTLANQQKLLPIL
+234 AIFTLANQQKLLPIL
-249 FEAVRKTPAA
+249 FEAVRKMPAA
-259 AENAALFAAVKQQ
+259 EENVALFAVTKQK
-272 VIAQVLHQTMRA
+272 VIGQVLNQTVRSA
-284 SEFADLYQKLRAAGL
+284 EFSDLYHKLRSAGL

-309 SRLYPQTDHRISAD
+309 SRLYPLKDHRISAD
-323 DDLYIPDAEF
+323 DDLLIPDGEF

-354 PTADEVSYTKDGSP
+354 ASADEVSYTKNGSP
-368 LYIELHRHLFD
+368 LYIELHRRLFD
-379 SAEDAHDE
+379 SSEDAHDE
-387 LNHFFADLN
+387 LNHFFASLK
-396 PVEIDGLLA
+396 PVETDSFLT

-410 HLLYLILHAY
+410 HLLYLLLHAY

-444 VEIDWQRLHEQCESV
+444 AEIDWQRLHDQCASV
-459 HAATFAAAAFCI
+459 HAATFAAAAFRI
-471 AREYLGIDFDL
+471 ARDYLGIDFDL
-482 PTPWDASIDAEP
+482 PMPLDASIDAEP

-518 TLNAVKAS
+518 TLNAVKAN

-563 AQRIAHYASEKQSGA
+563 VQRIAHYASEKQSGA
-578 DNSASG
+578 DSSASG
-584 SIKLAKER
+584 SIKLGKER

-597 RYGIMD
+597 RYGIMN

>member
-1 MYKSGQPQ
+1 M
-9 LLSRASHCRIIIVPR
+9 A
-24 SITIIY
+24 
-30 VSINLFKAFVEYY
+30 NFV
-43 SGYRYSHCRLGISA
+43 L
-57 HKSSATQVDDGKFC
+57 FC
-71 AAVIAILCAT
+71 AAVIAILYAT
-81 ILNRTPSNYE
+81 ILTRTPGSYE
-91 LILTPFAA
+91 LILTPFAT
-99 FIAAQQQPELYRAML
+99 FTAALQQPELYRALL

-145 FVGCI
+145 FVGCA
-150 LSVGIEYTQYRYA
+150 LSAGIEYAQYRYA
-163 LGMVEVDDVIC
+163 LGMAEVDDVIC
-174 NTLGAFIGST
+174 NTMGAFLGAA
-184 SLLIAHAIE
+184 SLLAAHAIE

-221 SGGEVTAENVDWP
+221 SGGALPTENVDWP
-234 AVFTLANQQKLLPIL
+234 AVFALAGQQKLLPIL
-249 FEAVRKTPAA
+249 FEAVRKMPAA
-259 AENAALFAAVKQQ
+259 EENVALFAVTKQQ
-272 VIAQVLHQTMRA
+272 VIGQVLHQTIRA
-284 SEFADLYQKLRAAGL
+284 SEFAGLYQRLRAAGL

-309 SRLYPQTDHRISAD
+309 SRLYPLKDHRISAD
-323 DDLYIPDAEF
+323 DDLLIPDGEF
-333 MACHEQL
+333 FACHEQL

-354 PTADEVSYTKDGSP
+354 ATADEVSYTKEGSP

-387 LNHFFADLN
+387 LNHFFTDLN
-396 PVEIDGLLA
+396 PVEIDGFLA

-410 HLLYLILHAY
+410 HLLYLLLHAY

-444 VEIDWQRLHEQCESV
+444 AEIDWQRLREQCESV
-459 HAATFAAAAFCI
+459 HAATFAAAAFRI
-471 AREYLGIDFDL
+471 ARDDLGIEFDL
-482 PTPWDASIDAEP
+482 PAPWDGGIDVEP
-494 LLHDTLCG
+494 LLHDSLCG

-526 RTGEKSSVLSTV
+526 RTGEKSSVLRTV

-584 SIKLAKER
+584 SIKLGKER

>member
-1 MYKSGQPQ
+1 MFQSIYSKPLSNIILAIVIAIVAWGYLRTKVQ
-9 LLSRASHCRIIIVPR
+9 LRRWTMA
-24 SITIIY
+24 
-30 VSINLFKAFVEYY
+30 NFV
-43 SGYRYSHCRLGISA
+43 L
-57 HKSSATQVDDGKFC
+57 FC

-81 ILNRTPSNYE
+81 ILNRTPGNYE

-99 FIAAQQQPELYRAML
+99 LSAARQQPELYRAML
-114 MNVFLFFPLGLTLSN
+114 MNVFLFFPLGLTFSN
-129 ALPRKWHRW
+129 ALPQKWHRW
-138 GRIALTT
+138 GRIILTT
-145 FVGCI
+145 LVGCA
-150 LSVGIEYTQYRYA
+150 LSAGIEYAQYRCA
-163 LGMVEVDDVIC
+163 LGLAETDDVIC

-184 SLLIAHAIE
+184 SLLAAHAIE

-202 NMTLTATERQF
+202 NMTPTTTETQF
-213 LHIAKAAV
+213 LHIAKAAI
-221 SGGEVTAENVDWP
+221 SGGDLPAEKVDWP
-234 AVFTLANQQKLLPIL
+234 AIFTLANQQKLLPIL
-249 FEAVRKTPAA
+249 FEAARATPAA
-259 AENAALFAAVKQQ
+259 GENAALFAVTKQQ
-272 VIAQVLHQTMRA
+272 VIGQVLNQTVRSA
-284 SEFADLYQKLRAAGL
+284 EFSDLYHKLRSAGL
-299 HPIVVKGQLC
+299 RPIVVKGQLC
-309 SRLYPQTDHRISAD
+309 SRLYPLKDHRISAD
-323 DDLYIPDAEF
+323 DDLYISDAEF
-333 MACHEQL
+333 MACHKQL

-347 DTPADEL
+347 DTPVDEL
-354 PTADEVSYTKDGSP
+354 ATADEVSYTKNGSP

-379 SAEDAHDE
+379 SSEDTHDE
-387 LNHFFADLN
+387 LNHFFTDLK
-396 PVEIDGLLA
+396 PIEVDGFLT

-410 HLLYLILHAY
+410 HLLYLLLHAY

-444 VEIDWQRLHEQCESV
+444 GEIDWQRLREQCESV
-459 HAATFAAAAFCI
+459 HAATFAAAAFQI
-471 AREYLGIDFDL
+471 AGDYLGIEFDL
-482 PTPWDASIDAEP
+482 PAPWDGSIDVEP
-494 LLHDTLCG
+494 LLHDSLCG

-563 AQRIAHYASEKQSGA
+563 VQRIAHYASEKQAGT

-584 SIKLAKER
+584 SIKLGKER

>member
-1 MYKSGQPQ
+1 MMRHIYALPLHMVIILMLA
-9 LLSRASHCRIIIVPR
+9 LLIVWAMPSLHKNQKKRTIINLVLC
-24 SITIIY
+24 SITA
-30 VSINLFKAFVEYY
+30 L
-43 SGYRYSHCRLGISA
+43 
-57 HKSSATQVDDGKFC
+57 T
-71 AAVIAILCAT
+71 ILYAT
-81 ILNRTPSNYE
+81 ILTRSAGVPE
-91 LILTPFAA
+91 VILTPFAT
-99 FIAAQQQPELYRAML
+99 FTAARQQPELYREML
-114 MNVFLFFPLGLTLSN
+114 MNIFLFFPLGLTLSN
-129 ALPRKWHRW
+129 ALPQKWHRW
-138 GRIALTT
+138 VRIILTT
-145 FVGCI
+145 LIGCI
-150 LSVGIEYTQYRYA
+150 LSAGIEYAQYRYA
-163 LGMVEVDDVIC
+163 LGMAEVDDVIC
-174 NTLGAFIGST
+174 NTLGVFTGST

-202 NMTLTATERQF
+202 NMTLTTTETQF
-213 LHIAKAAV
+213 LHIAKAAI
-221 SGGEVTAENVDWP
+221 SGGDLPAEKADWP
-234 AVFTLANQQKLLPIL
+234 AIFTLANQQKLLPIL
-249 FEAVRKTPAA
+249 FEAVRKMPAA
-259 AENAALFAAVKQQ
+259 EENVALFAVTKQQ
-272 VIAQVLHQTMRA
+272 VIGQVLNQTMRSA
-284 SEFADLYQKLRAAGL
+284 EFADLYRKLRKAGL
-299 HPIVVKGQLC
+299 RPIVVKGQLC
-309 SRLYPQTDHRISAD
+309 SRLYPLKDHRISAD
-323 DDLYIPDAEF
+323 DDLYISDVEF

-347 DTPADEL
+347 GTPTDEL
-354 PTADEVSYTKDGSP
+354 ATADEVSYTKNGSP

-387 LNHFFADLN
+387 LNHFFTDLK
-396 PVEIDGLLA
+396 PIEVDGFLT

-439 ARAYH
+439 AREYH
-444 VEIDWQRLHEQCESV
+444 DESDWQRLHEQCESV
-459 HAATFAAAAFCI
+459 HAATFAAASFRI
-471 AREYLGIDFDL
+471 ARDYLGIDFDL
-482 PTPWDASIDAEP
+482 PMPWDASIDVEP

-563 AQRIAHYASEKQSGA
+563 VQRIAHYASEKQSNP

-584 SIKLAKER
+584 SIKLGKER

-597 RYGIMD
+597 RYGIMN

>member
-1 MYKSGQPQ
+1 MLHYIY
-9 LLSRASHCRIIIVPR
+9 SRPLIVIILFMVLALAVWGGSPAHIAAKHWQR
-24 SITIIY
+24 G
-30 VSINLFKAFVEYY
+30 NLVLTGLMA
-43 SGYRYSHCRLGISA
+43 G
-57 HKSSATQVDDGKFC
+57 
-71 AAVIAILCAT
+71 AILYAT
-81 ILNRTPSNYE
+81 ILTRSEGSTG
-91 LILTPFAA
+91 LILIPFASLT
-99 FIAAQQQPELYRAML
+99 AARVQPEIYREML

-129 ALPRKWHRW
+129 ALSRKWHRW
-138 GRIALTT
+138 LRIILTT
-145 FVGCI
+145 LVGCA
-150 LSVGIEYTQYRYA
+150 LSAGIEYAQYRYA
-163 LGMVEVDDVIC
+163 LGLAETDDVIC

-184 SLLIAHAIE
+184 SLLTAHAIE
-193 KHKERAWHT
+193 KYRERVWHT
-202 NMTLTATERQF
+202 NMTLTTTETQF
-213 LHIAKAAV
+213 LHIANAAV
-221 SGGEVTAENVDWP
+221 SGGDLPAEKVDWP
-234 AVFTLANQQKLLPIL
+234 AIFTLANQQKLLPIL
-249 FEAVRKTPAA
+249 FETVRKMLAA
-259 AENAALFAAVKQQ
+259 EENAALFAVTKQQ
-272 VIAQVLHQTMRA
+272 VIGQVLNQTVRSA
-284 SEFADLYQKLRAAGL
+284 EFAALYRKLRTAGL
-299 HPIVVKGQLC
+299 HPVVVKGQLC
-309 SRLYPQTDHRISAD
+309 SRLYPLKDHRISAD

-340 LANGLTT
+340 LANGLAT

-354 PTADEVSYTKDGSP
+354 PTADEVSYTKNGSP

-379 SAEDAHDE
+379 SSEDTHDE
-387 LNHFFADLN
+387 LNHFFANLK
-396 PVEIDGLLA
+396 PVETDGFLA

-439 ARAYH
+439 AREYH
-444 VEIDWQRLHEQCESV
+444 AEIDWQRLHEQCESV
-459 HAATFAAAAFCI
+459 HAATFAAAAFRI
-471 AREYLGIDFDL
+471 ARDYLGIDFDL
-482 PTPWDASIDAEP
+482 PTPWDGGIDVEP

-554 RPYLLPVAW
+554 RSYLLPVAW

-584 SIKLAKER
+584 SIKLGKER

>member
-1 MYKSGQPQ
+1 MIQRIYAWP
-9 LLSRASHCRIIIVPR
+9 LSAAILIVL
-24 SITIIY
+24 ITLVGWSY
-30 VSINLFKAFVEYY
+30 FNLMI
-43 SGYRYSHCRLGISA
+43 RQGIKVISNICL
-57 HKSSATQVDDGKFC
+57 FC
-71 AAVIAILCAT
+71 AATIVILYAT
-81 ILNRTPSNYE
+81 ILTRTPGDYNP
-91 LILTPFAA
+91 ILTPFAT
-99 FIAAQQQPELYRAML
+99 FTAALQQPELYREML

-129 ALPRKWHRW
+129 ALSRKWHRW
-138 GRIALTT
+138 LRIILTT
-145 FVGCI
+145 LVGCA
-150 LSVGIEYTQYRYA
+150 LSAGIEYAQYRYA
-163 LGMVEVDDVIC
+163 LGLAETDDVIC

-184 SLLIAHAIE
+184 SLLIAYAIE
-193 KHKERAWHT
+193 KFRERGRHT
-202 NMTLTATERQF
+202 NMTLTTTETQF
-213 LHIAKAAV
+213 LHIAKAAI
-221 SGGEVTAENVDWP
+221 SGGDLPVEKADWP
-234 AVFTLANQQKLLPIL
+234 AIFTLANQQKLLPIL
-249 FEAVRKTPAA
+249 FETVRKMPVAE
-259 AENAALFAAVKQQ
+259 ENAALFAVTKQQ
-272 VIAQVLHQTMRA
+272 VIGQVLNQTVRSA
-284 SEFADLYQKLRAAGL
+284 EFADLYQKLRSAGL

-309 SRLYPQTDHRISAD
+309 SRLYPLKDHRISAD

-340 LANGLTT
+340 LANGLRTGA
-347 DTPADEL
+347 PADEL
-354 PTADEVSYTKDGSP
+354 ASADEVSYTKDGSP

-396 PVEIDGLLA
+396 PVEIDGFLA

-410 HLLYLILHAY
+410 HLLYLLLHAY

-444 VEIDWQRLHEQCESV
+444 GEIDWQRLHDQCESV

-471 AREYLGIDFDL
+471 AKDYLGIDFDL
-482 PTPWDASIDAEP
+482 PAPWDASIDVEP

-526 RTGEKSSVLSTV
+526 RTGEKSSVLRTV

-563 AQRIAHYASEKQSGA
+563 VQRLAHYASEKQSGT

>member
-1 MYKSGQPQ
+1 M
-9 LLSRASHCRIIIVPR
+9 LLSLLLLWPMLCQRVGERRRV
-24 SITIIY
+24 
-30 VSINLFKAFVEYY
+30 LFNTVLA
-43 SGYRYSHCRLGISA
+43 
-57 HKSSATQVDDGKFC
+57 C
-71 AAVIAILCAT
+71 AAAFIILYAT
-81 ILNRTPSNYE
+81 ILNRTPGNYE

-99 FIAAQQQPELYRAML
+99 LSAARQQPELYREML

-138 GRIALTT
+138 GKIALTT
-145 FVGCI
+145 LVGCA
-150 LSVGIEYTQYRYA
+150 LSAGIEYAQYRCA
-163 LGMVEVDDVIC
+163 LGLAETDDVIC
-174 NTLGAFIGST
+174 NTLGAFLGAV
-184 SLLIAHAIE
+184 SLLAAHAIE

-202 NMTLTATERQF
+202 NMTLTTTETQF
-213 LHIAKAAV
+213 LHIARVAI
-221 SGGEVTAENVDWP
+221 SGSDLPIKKVDWP
-234 AVFTLANQQKLLPIL
+234 AIFTLANQQKLLPIL
-249 FEAVRKTPAA
+249 FEAARKTPAA
-259 AENAALFAAVKQQ
+259 EENAALFAVTKQQ
-272 VIAQVLHQTMRA
+272 VIGQVLNQTVRSA
-284 SEFADLYQKLRAAGL
+284 EFTELYCKLRSAGL

-309 SRLYPQTDHRISAD
+309 SRLYPLKDHRISAD
-323 DDLYIPDAEF
+323 DDLLIPDGEF
-333 MACHEQL
+333 MTCHEQL

-354 PTADEVSYTKDGSP
+354 ASADEVSYTKKGSL

-387 LNHFFADLN
+387 LNHFFTDIN
-396 PVEIDGLLA
+396 PVEIDGFLA

-439 ARAYH
+439 AREYH
-444 VEIDWQRLHEQCESV
+444 DEIDWQRLREQCESV

-482 PTPWDASIDAEP
+482 PTPWDGGIDVEP

-526 RTGEKSSVLSTV
+526 RTGEKSSVLRTV

-584 SIKLAKER
+584 SIKLGKER